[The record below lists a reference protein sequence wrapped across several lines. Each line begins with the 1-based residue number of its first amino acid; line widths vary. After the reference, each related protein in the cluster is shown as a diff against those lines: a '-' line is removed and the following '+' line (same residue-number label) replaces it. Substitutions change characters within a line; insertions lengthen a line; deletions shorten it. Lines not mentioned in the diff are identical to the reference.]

1 MEWKDDE
8 RERIREKK
16 ANGIACVEPTQA
28 NYRIDAKWIKCWIAY
43 SRAAGAKNANQLN
56 AERSL
61 FDSVFICPH
70 KHIHHLAEEF
80 ILLLAHFH
88 IVIIHI
94 ITVSIAKHFMWISSK
109 EIPFREKEKLERI
122 LRFSR
127 YLLLFWLRWFFNNK
141 NNQPE
146 NSRSL
151 NILSIAAIKK
161 EKTKQKTDE

>member
-43 SRAAGAKNANQLN
+43 SRAAGAKNANQLMRN
-56 AERSL
+56 ARNWLSL

-122 LRFSR
+122 LRFSDI
-127 YLLLFWLRWFFNNK
+127 YCSFGCDDFSITKTTNQK
-141 NNQPE
+141 NP
-146 NSRSL
+146 
-151 NILSIAAIKK
+151 AA
-161 EKTKQKTDE
+161 